1 MPPIGPTV
9 TIPFVDERVE
19 DGAFRPGEM
28 HESAAEQTLDEL
40 ARTAVVVR
48 RLRTATV
55 MRRLRGATVTPAGGQ
70 MLDALARTAVVVRRL
85 RTATVMRRL
94 RGERTDPALRT
105 RRRPE
110 CLSPGAFPVC

>member
-1 MPPIGPTV
+1 MPPIGPAV

-28 HESAAEQTLDEL
+28 HESAAEQALDE
-40 ARTAVVVR
+40 
-48 RLRTATV
+48 
-55 MRRLRGATVTPAGGQ
+55 
-70 MLDALARTAVVVRRL
+70 LARTAVVVRRL